1 MVMVKENSEPHV
13 ENMLMRKRMM
23 VMVMVLVILMENSEP
38 DVDEEGDD
46 GDGDAVHG
54 DDGYGEEEQRAPC
67 KQHVDEHGDWN
78 CEVGVD
84 FWAHFCFN
92 DCNPFTSC

>member
-1 MVMVKENSEPHV
+1 MLGRWQVLPGILKENSEPHVDNMLMRKRMMVMVKENSEPHV

-54 DDGYGEEEQRAPC
+54 DDGYGEVEQRAPTTLA
-67 KQHVDEHGDWN
+67 W
-78 CEVGVD
+78 
-84 FWAHFCFN
+84 
-92 DCNPFTSC
+92 